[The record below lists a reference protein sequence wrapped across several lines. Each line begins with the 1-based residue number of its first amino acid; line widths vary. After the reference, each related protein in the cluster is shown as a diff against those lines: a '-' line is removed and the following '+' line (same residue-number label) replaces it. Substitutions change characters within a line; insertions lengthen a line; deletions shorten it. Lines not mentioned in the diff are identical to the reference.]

1 MEHFVSQMLRVED
14 HFCQDRIQTRFAT
27 QQRAFVAPAPFRA
40 KAPFC
45 ELCFKSFHLLSQKLQ
60 CFFCHKMA
68 CKRCAYVIHAETMAF
83 PKKLRVCTTCYC
95 PTARRRT
102 STAVHSDT
110 LSDEASSVFAM
121 GGPIAL
127 DDDDDKPRTIQLYHP
142 SEMRQ
147 SSLAQPTTIDD
158 DDEWGFTRTT
168 ALSVLESRSSFSSYA
183 PSAAAGDSTRGQY
196 GYH

>member
-1 MEHFVSQMLRVED
+1 MENT
-14 HFCQDRIQTRFAT
+14 TRNDG
-27 QQRAFVAPAPFRA
+27 
-40 KAPFC
+40 
-45 ELCFKSFHLLSQKLQ
+45 LS
-60 CFFCHKMA
+60 
-68 CKRCAYVIHAETMAF
+68 
-83 PKKLRVCTTCYC
+83 KKLRVCTTCYC

-102 STAVHSDT
+102 ATAVHSDT

-127 DDDDDKPRTIQLYHP
+127 DDDDDKPRAIQLYHP

-147 SSLAQPTTIDD
+147 SAMAQPTTTDD